1 MLATEMPV
9 LALRLRFVGAL
20 CPKLESLTAVLK
32 EGVGGVILVTNTS
45 NWAETTAVVSHMKT
59 RGLFVSIIDK
69 DCA

>member
-9 LALRLRFVGAL
+9 LALRLRFVEAL
-20 CPKLESLTAVLK
+20 FPKLESLTAVLK

-45 NWAETTAVVSHMKT
+45 NRAETTAVVSHMKT
-59 RGLFVSIIDK
+59 RSLFASIIDK